1 MLKWLIV
8 FTLAAIAALLWRRAT
23 AATRRLPLPGEP
35 APAFDLPDQDGRN
48 RALEEYRG
56 KWLVLYF
63 YPRDDTSGC
72 TEQAAQFRDALREF
86 DQLNAMVVGVSVD
99 DVKKHA
105 AFRSKYHLP
114 FSLLAD
120 AKGVTAAR
128 YGSLLDLLVV
138 RFAKRNTFLIDPQGR
153 IAKTYLQVNPSR
165 NAADVIA
172 DLRQLAIA

>member
-8 FTLAAIAALLWRRAT
+8 FILAAVAALLWRRAT
-23 AATRRLPLPGEP
+23 ASTRRLPQPGEP
-35 APAFDLPDQDGRN
+35 APAFDLPDQDGQN
-48 RALEEYRG
+48 RALEEFRG

-72 TEQAAQFRDALREF
+72 TEQAAQFRDALIEF
-86 DQLNAMVVGVSVD
+86 DRLNAMVVGVSVD
-99 DVKKHA
+99 DLRKHA
-105 AFRSKYHLP
+105 AFRSKYRLP

-120 AKGVTAAR
+120 VKGVTAAR

-153 IAKTYLQVNPSR
+153 IAKTYVKVNPSR
-165 NAADVIA
+165 NAHDVIA
-172 DLRQLAIA
+172 DLKALVTA